1 MEENKTTYTRTGHR
15 KRVRGQL
22 IRSGIASF
30 ADYQILEYL
39 LFHGIPRKDTKA
51 IAYQLLGKF
60 GSFTGVLDASVSDL
74 MEVPGMTYN
83 AAVLLFSLP
92 QICARYEVKRLSGR
106 RIYSCKQ
113 LVPYIRSLSP
123 MDKESLTVVCLD
135 ENSNFLN
142 SIDVTDVAKKESVLV
157 RAEDA
162 LAGAAESGATQVI
175 LAHNHPSGSIAPSH
189 NDVDSTKRLIT
200 LFQSAGVSVLDH
212 IVVTPSGAF
221 SIFHNKEIE

>member
-1 MEENKTTYTRTGHR
+1 
-15 KRVRGQL
+15 
-22 IRSGIASF
+22 
-30 ADYQILEYL
+30 
-39 LFHGIPRKDTKA
+39 
-51 IAYQLLGKF
+51 
-60 GSFTGVLDASVSDL
+60 
-74 MEVPGMTYN
+74 
-83 AAVLLFSLP
+83 
-92 QICARYEVKRLSGR
+92 
-106 RIYSCKQ
+106 
-113 LVPYIRSLSP
+113 
-123 MDKESLTVVCLD
+123 
-135 ENSNFLN
+135 
-142 SIDVTDVAKKESVLV
+142 ESVLV